1 MMPSWNGRRKA
12 GAIPTSLASEHRSS
26 RRRSVAAL
34 LACAFALLAPIGVA
48 WAATTNYVDSATF
61 NDLDWGQTPGTAN
74 RTYNELWR
82 PSGYNFKLFYSNDT
96 TGKSGTGNPLLDPR
110 NWASAHAACQNQ
122 SGWNNISPV
131 TCQTDGA

>member
-1 MMPSWNGRRKA
+1 MRR
-12 GAIPTSLASEHRSS
+12 IT
-26 RRRSVAAL
+26 
-34 LACAFALLAPIGVA
+34 LAPPQTSATRGKRTRRGGQGRTKLTLLLCALAIAMPVGLA
-48 WAATTNYVDSATF
+48 WAGTTNYVNNATF

-82 PSGYNFKLFYSNDT
+82 PSGYYFKLFYSNDT
-96 TGKSGTGNPLLDPR
+96 TGKGGTENPLLDTR

-122 SGWNNISPV
+122 SGWNNIYPV

>member
-1 MMPSWNGRRKA
+1 MTDFERQRDS
-12 GAIPTSLASEHRSS
+12 GAASVTARSESRYS
-26 RRRSVAAL
+26 RRRRASVLIACAIAL
-34 LACAFALLAPIGVA
+34 LVPIGVA
-48 WAATTNYVDSATF
+48 WASTTNYVDSATF

-96 TGKSGTGNPLLDPR
+96 TGKSGTVNPLLDPR

>member
-1 MMPSWNGRRKA
+1 MRLGQDTLRRDA
-12 GAIPTSLASEHRSS
+12 AAT
-26 RRRSVAAL
+26 RRSGKARPKLTLLLCLVAL
-34 LACAFALLAPIGVA
+34 ILPVGVA
-48 WAATTNYVDSATF
+48 WAGTTNYVNNATF

-82 PSGYNFKLFYSNDT
+82 PSGYYFKLFYSNDT
-96 TGKSGTGNPLLDPR
+96 TGKGGTGNPLLDTR

-122 SGWNNISPV
+122 SGWNNIYPV